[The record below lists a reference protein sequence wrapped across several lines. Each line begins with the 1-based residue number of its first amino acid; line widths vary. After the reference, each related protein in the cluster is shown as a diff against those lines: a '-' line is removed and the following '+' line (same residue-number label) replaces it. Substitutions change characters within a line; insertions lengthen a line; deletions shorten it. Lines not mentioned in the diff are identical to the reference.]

1 MKSLL
6 IGTISVAS
14 LLAGCVGDEANPGSD
29 DDVQVVDGKADG
41 ASSFKMVITTTSDE
55 NTFKGKETPKLPGAG
70 TSTAKMTCAMTATD
84 GGTRYI
90 CTRGKEQLTVLF
102 GVDEMKGA
110 AIYLKSTTSPDSRMY
125 FYCDAPDNEGD
136 GIPEEF
142 DCTPK
147 SPKTNIGGQ
156 LVSPFASD
164 VDNIHIFNAHEVD
177 NDLLNTGAWLLRGM
191 KPFRDADYADL
202 KNAKVDS
209 VLIFKKATS
218 AHEIEDETA
227 ALVDIGVSTENIVNV
242 PFGWKDFAN
251 FKDPCVQ
258 TVQSLKQLVA
268 WQHAGKKTYFHCT
281 VGEDRTGYLAGLY
294 RLLVQQGNTE
304 RDIFDSEMC
313 EHGYSSGNP
322 VKPLNAVAK
331 EVDADLTPI
340 YLKMAYKI
348 SKGELTPTSL
358 DESVC
363 NSDPANAADFTG
375 DRWNATKY
383 RCLPSSLFRL

>member
-6 IGTISVAS
+6 IGAISVAS
-14 LLAGCVGDEANPGSD
+14 LLAACAGDEANEGSD

-41 ASSFKMVITTTSDE
+41 ASSFKMVVSTTSNE

-70 TSTAKMTCAMTATD
+70 SSTAKLTCAMTATD
-84 GGTRYI
+84 NGTRYI
-90 CTRGKEQLTVLF
+90 CKRNKELLTILF

-110 AIYLKSTTSPDSRMY
+110 AIYLKSTSSPDSRMY
-125 FYCDAPDNEGD
+125 FHCEAPDSEGD

-142 DCTPK
+142 DCSPA

-164 VDNIHIFNAHEVD
+164 VEGLNIPNAHEVD
-177 NDLLNTGAWLLRGM
+177 NDLLHSGAWLLRGM
-191 KPFRDADYADL
+191 KPFRDADFTDL
-202 KNAKVDS
+202 ENLNVDS

-218 AHEIEDETA
+218 AHEIADETA
-227 ALVDIGVSTENIVNV
+227 ALADIGVTTENVVNI

-258 TVQSLKQLVA
+258 TVQALKQLVA

-294 RLLVQQGNTE
+294 RLLVQSGWTE
-304 RDIFDSEMC
+304 RDVFDSELC

-322 VKPLNAVAK
+322 VKPLAAVAK
-331 EVDADLTPI
+331 EVDSDLTPI
-340 YLKMAYKI
+340 FLKMAYKI
-348 SKGELTPTSL
+348 SKGELTVDSL

-363 NSDPANAADFTG
+363 NSDPADEADFTG

-383 RCLPSSLFRL
+383 RCLPSSMFRL